1 MKLILNKI
9 INKIIQAM
17 ITRNMIKPKP
27 LTEIE
32 LLSPMLRPKRQ
43 IESGRGVAESL
54 QFPNSPK

>member
-1 MKLILNKI
+1 
-9 INKIIQAM
+9 M

-43 IESGRGVAESL
+43 IESARGVAESL

>member
-32 LLSPMLRPKRQ
+32 LLSPMLRSKQ
-43 IESGRGVAESL
+43 QLDSARGAAKSL